1 MNSYWVHFWW
11 LIFPLIGF
19 AFCFSTMWMRYQ
31 RQKATVELLRS
42 YASQGKE
49 PPTELVKVLQDDHP
63 RGPYRDWRR
72 AVFFGALAAAL
83 GTMAYLHSGARP
95 SHGLIFGAVV
105 LGALAVNAAVSALL
119 LRKHDQK

>member
-19 AFCFSTMWMRYQ
+19 AFCFSTTWMRYQ

-72 AVFFGALAAAL
+72 AVFL
-83 GTMAYLHSGARP
+83 GT
-95 SHGLIFGAVV
+95 
-105 LGALAVNAAVSALL
+105 LAVALL
-119 LRKHDQK
+119 KVPVRARGRLSLVTQPCY